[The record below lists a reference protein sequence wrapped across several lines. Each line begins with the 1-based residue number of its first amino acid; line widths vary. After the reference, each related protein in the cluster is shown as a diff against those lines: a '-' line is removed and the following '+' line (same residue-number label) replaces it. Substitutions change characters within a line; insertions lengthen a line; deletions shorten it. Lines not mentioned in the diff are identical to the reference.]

1 MILITL
7 LSSVSFISIAE
18 QSSTQQDNVPE
29 KFSFYGGRAV
39 PHVPVSDSQTETT
52 SSDSSENSNKRAS
65 QRRAIHPTD
74 AEDLNAKSS
83 NIENN
88 NAELVETQV
97 IDNTE
102 QPESSTPQITDQ
114 KQSQYQKKLSV
125 NNAIKITVQSPE
137 HTILKNSEKRTATL
151 SGDTIPSEKIIGSEN
166 IIVPL
171 KQLTREDLI
180 LAKKAQYYIERNWNK
195 NTGLIDSVQ
204 GYHHATLWDMASG
217 IGATLALENLKLISS
232 FDASSRLKKTLITL
246 FKLPLYNN
254 ELPNREYNT
263 QSGLPSGSL
272 SKTASNGNGWSAL
285 DIGRL
290 LIWLEITKQY
300 KPELSP
306 LITLITSKWKL
317 ERTVYNQT
325 LYGELKQKR
334 STSYRQEGRLG
345 YLQYAAQGYQ
355 FSGLDVAAAFKRD
368 NTTEIIQEGIPLYID
383 QRNLPFFTSDSYV
396 LQAIELGSPV
406 VWWNQLENVYQLH
419 KAHNS
424 DTKVLRIFAED
435 AMNKA
440 PWFSYNNI
448 NIYGK
453 SWLSTNTRGKS
464 IGNPQVFSNKVAFA
478 FSVLFDDDFSQQLA
492 KQVLSN
498 SLSQRAIPTGLYQDN
513 STNTAYNIN
522 TNSLILVALWFK
534 SRNNMP
540 IYQPTDNRQ

>member
-1 MILITL
+1 M
-7 LSSVSFISIAE
+7 ISIAILSIVSFTSIAE
-18 QSSTQQDNVPE
+18 PSSTQQDNEPE

-39 PHVPVSDSQTETT
+39 PHVPVSDAQTQTT
-52 SSDSSENSNKRAS
+52 SSPASSSSNNSAS
-65 QRRAIHPTD
+65 QRRAIHPILPTNNSP
-74 AEDLNAKSS
+74 ELLN
-83 NIENN
+83 
-88 NAELVETQV
+88 TQV
-97 IDNTE
+97 T
-102 QPESSTPQITDQ
+102 
-114 KQSQYQKKLSV
+114 KQQLQLSV
-125 NNAIKITVQSPE
+125 TNAIKITIPPPE
-137 HTILKNSEKRTATL
+137 TIIL
-151 SGDTIPSEKIIGSEN
+151 SDSDKGIITSSNDTRITT
-166 IIVPL
+166 
-171 KQLTREDLI
+171 KQLTREDLV

-217 IGATLALENLKLISS
+217 IGAILALENLELISH
-232 FDASSRLKKTLITL
+232 FDASSRLTKTLKTL

-300 KPELSP
+300 KPELTP
-306 LITLITSKWKL
+306 LITLITKKWKF
-317 ERTVYNQT
+317 ERTVFNQT

-355 FSGLDVAAAFKRD
+355 FSGFDVENAFKQD
-368 NTTEIIQEGIPLYID
+368 NTTEIMQEGIPLHID

-396 LQAIELGSPV
+396 LQAIELGSPI

-419 KAHNS
+419 KTHYS

-464 IGNPQVFSNKVAFA
+464 ITNPQIFSNKVAFA
-478 FSVLFDDDFSQQLA
+478 FSVLFDDAFSQQLA
-492 KQVLSN
+492 TQVLSN
-498 SLSQRAIPTGLYQDN
+498 SLSQRSVPTGLYQDG

-534 SRNNMP
+534 SRDNMS
-540 IYQPTDNRQ
+540 IYQATDNRLNKVVNKVVNESSNSDLTPLIENK